1 MLPCLL
7 IKRAAPA
14 ANSDLLNVFHK
25 NFWFVKRLYFLLL
38 LLVFFFV
45 FPTHILKWERIWKT
59 SCAPLNDLLDRLTN
73 VIDDFSSFR
82 ALMKSEDAD
91 NLPRHV
97 GDSIDCALLQFVLE
111 MGETY
116 QIWRDE
122 YPEETLV
129 YRSLSPKGVPFTEE
143 FALVVI
149 QHHGAASTCRYTLY
163 CRGAASY
170 LLPLC
175 TNMAFTRRGSKP
187 FADSDRLNII
197 RQMSDLEKRKP
208 SIEVVC
214 LTSKCISSL
223 PGESKD

>member
-1 MLPCLL
+1 
-7 IKRAAPA
+7 
-14 ANSDLLNVFHK
+14 
-25 NFWFVKRLYFLLL
+25 
-38 LLVFFFV
+38 
-45 FPTHILKWERIWKT
+45 
-59 SCAPLNDLLDRLTN
+59 
-73 VIDDFSSFR
+73 
-82 ALMKSEDAD
+82 MKSEDAD

-97 GDSIDCALLQFVLE
+97 GDSTDCALLQFALE
-111 MGETY
+111 MGESY
-116 QIWRDE
+116 LIWRDE

-149 QHHGAASTCRYTLY
+149 QHCSDDASGYTLY

-175 TNMAFTRRGSKP
+175 TNMACTTRGSKP
-187 FADSDRLNII
+187 FTDSEKFNMKRKI
-197 RQMSDLEKRKP
+197 SDLENRKP

-223 PGESKD
+223 PGKFYD